1 MRALS
6 HPEPAK
12 RERLPAQ
19 YVRSAYTVRT
29 MKKRLTRTGN
39 SVALVLDKPLL
50 EAVGVDAGSQ
60 VELSTNGD
68 VIVITPV
75 RDSRRRRK
83 LEKVL
88 DELDEQY
95 AGVFRRLAE

>member
-1 MRALS
+1 
-6 HPEPAK
+6 
-12 RERLPAQ
+12 
-19 YVRSAYTVRT
+19 

-39 SVALVLDKPLL
+39 SVAIVLDKPVL
-50 EAVGVDAGSQ
+50 EAVGIEADSEVD
-60 VELSTNGD
+60 VSTNGD

-75 RDSRRRRK
+75 RDAKRQRK
-83 LEKVL
+83 LKKIL

>member
-1 MRALS
+1 
-6 HPEPAK
+6 
-12 RERLPAQ
+12 
-19 YVRSAYTVRT
+19 

-39 SVALVLDKPLL
+39 SVAIVLDKAVLD
-50 EAVGVDAGSQ
+50 AVGVDAGSE

-75 RDSRRRRK
+75 RESRRRRK
-83 LEKVL
+83 LEKIL

>member
-1 MRALS
+1 
-6 HPEPAK
+6 
-12 RERLPAQ
+12 
-19 YVRSAYTVRT
+19 

-39 SVALVLDKPLL
+39 SVAVVLEKPLL
-50 EAVGVDAGSQ
+50 EAVGIEADSE
-60 VELSTNGD
+60 VEISTNGD

-75 RDSRRRRK
+75 RDERRRRK
-83 LEKVL
+83 LKKIL

>member
-1 MRALS
+1 
-6 HPEPAK
+6 
-12 RERLPAQ
+12 
-19 YVRSAYTVRT
+19 

-39 SVALVLDKPLL
+39 SVAIVLDKPLL
-50 EAVGVDAGSQ
+50 EAVGVDAGSE

-68 VIVITPV
+68 VIVFTPV

-83 LEKVL
+83 LEKIL

>member
-1 MRALS
+1 
-6 HPEPAK
+6 
-12 RERLPAQ
+12 
-19 YVRSAYTVRT
+19 

-39 SVALVLDKPLL
+39 SVAVVLEKPLL
-50 EAVGVDAGSQ
+50 EAVGITSDSE
-60 VELSTNGD
+60 VEISTNGD

-75 RDSRRRRK
+75 RESRRRRK
-83 LEKVL
+83 LEKIL

>member
-1 MRALS
+1 
-6 HPEPAK
+6 
-12 RERLPAQ
+12 
-19 YVRSAYTVRT
+19 

-39 SVALVLDKPLL
+39 SVAIVLDKPLL
-50 EAVGVDAGSQ
+50 EAVGVDAGSE

-83 LEKVL
+83 LEKIL

>member
-1 MRALS
+1 
-6 HPEPAK
+6 
-12 RERLPAQ
+12 
-19 YVRSAYTVRT
+19 

-39 SVALVLDKPLL
+39 SVAVVLEKPLL
-50 EAVGVDAGSQ
+50 EAVGIEPDSE
-60 VELSTNGD
+60 VEISTNGD

-75 RDSRRRRK
+75 RDARRQRK
-83 LEKVL
+83 LKKIL

>member
-1 MRALS
+1 
-6 HPEPAK
+6 
-12 RERLPAQ
+12 
-19 YVRSAYTVRT
+19 